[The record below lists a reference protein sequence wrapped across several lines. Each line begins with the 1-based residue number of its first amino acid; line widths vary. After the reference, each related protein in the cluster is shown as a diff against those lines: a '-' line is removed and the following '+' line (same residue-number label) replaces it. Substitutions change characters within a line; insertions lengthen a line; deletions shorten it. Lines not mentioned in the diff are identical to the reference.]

1 MGKEDESVGDCQ
13 SAEDF
18 RKTLTIGES
27 DIRATKTVRTQMS
40 DNRDE
45 KKAEY
50 IYDCNPKITPTQPKI
65 ECSHNSDVS
74 FDTEQNP
81 RKINFKNH
89 RSSGKK

>member
-1 MGKEDESVGDCQ
+1 MK
-13 SAEDF
+13 
-18 RKTLTIGES
+18 
-27 DIRATKTVRTQMS
+27 
-40 DNRDE
+40 